1 MTFASRNIGAARM
14 GIALIVLVLYGV
26 AVAVLVNVEIPQANQ
41 NVLML
46 LLGNLG
52 PLLGA
57 IGGHYFMPSNR
68 RGPDGS

>member
-26 AVAVLVNVEIPQANQ
+26 AVAVLVNVEIPASNKD
-41 NVLML
+41 VLML

-52 PLLGA
+52 PLLGG
-57 IGGHYFMPSNR
+57 ISGHYFMPSNR
-68 RGPDGS
+68 RGPDGT